1 MEKPY
6 YYNMPID
13 VIEFCQAN
21 NLPFDVGNIIK
32 YVVRYK
38 NKNGV
43 KDLIK
48 AREYI
53 DRMIFFELSQSKK
66 NTRSIKI
73 EDEITRKKN

>member
-53 DRMIFFELSQSKK
+53 DRMIVFELSQSKK

-73 EDEITRKKN
+73 EDEITR